1 MATEIPEL
9 VAQLER
15 KVADLSEDVQNIKS
29 ELSSLKIKHQQST
42 PDSTLCDQVLALTR
56 TLFGERVQLVEKDD
70 PEFPTESYGVL
81 YVRTGLPDEVVDQR
95 ENEWYKLVRAVSQG
109 QHGYFRLAVTVDR

>member
-42 PDSTLCDQVLALTR
+42 PDSTLCDQV
-56 TLFGERVQLVEKDD
+56 RVVCQ
-70 PEFPTESYGVL
+70 
-81 YVRTGLPDEVVDQR
+81 
-95 ENEWYKLVRAVSQG
+95 
-109 QHGYFRLAVTVDR
+109 DRFAGRSGRPKGK